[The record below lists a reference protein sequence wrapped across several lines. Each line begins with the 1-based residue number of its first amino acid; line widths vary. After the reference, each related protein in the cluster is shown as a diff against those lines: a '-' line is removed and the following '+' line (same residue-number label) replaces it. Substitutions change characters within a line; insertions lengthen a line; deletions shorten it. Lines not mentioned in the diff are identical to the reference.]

1 MESGKDFILMDFS
14 ADLAKLDKALA
25 LERLGGDEEL
35 LQEVATL
42 FLEEYPVLLAEI
54 RRGIDSQDAIQLER
68 AAHSL
73 KGSVANFGS
82 DAAWQAAF
90 ELEKLGR
97 EKQLDGAESAY
108 ANLVVVMNGIEP
120 ELLQIAS
127 R

>member
-1 MESGKDFILMDFS
+1 MDFS

>member
-54 RRGIDSQDAIQLER
+54 RHGIDSHDAIQLER